1 MKRAVA
7 GLALLIALAACTPA
21 DGPTLTGVVTS
32 AARNDVPILPLS
44 TEAVAA
50 LNQLGP
56 TNPQGSIARLGGSDY
71 VPGIIKPGD
80 QISVTIFD
88 TGEEGLFTAADS
100 ASLPLGDFQVSPSGT
115 VTLPFVGTL
124 NIAGRSTQAAQNLV
138 TEKLRESAINPFATV
153 NITRKDSDTFSV
165 QGAVAAGGVYD
176 LTARSERILDGI
188 AAAGGTTSEP
198 QDTLVTLVR
207 GASTGQQTLAQL
219 VSSAADNVPL
229 QPGDVIIVGGGEA
242 TFIADG
248 ALTSTGE
255 FPFVEG
261 DFSLA
266 QAVAATGGLL
276 ASRANPRAVFVFRS
290 LGAAEVIQIRQP
302 DDSVLPVGGDVI
314 LRINFSDPVERLRA
328 GRFQM
333 RDGDVVYVGD
343 APLATFAKFFQ
354 IFNTPPEL
362 PTVPEP

>member
-1 MKRAVA
+1 
-7 GLALLIALAACTPA
+7 
-21 DGPTLTGVVTS
+21 
-32 AARNDVPILPLS
+32 
-44 TEAVAA
+44 
-50 LNQLGP
+50 
-56 TNPQGSIARLGGSDY
+56 
-71 VPGIIKPGD
+71 
-80 QISVTIFD
+80 
-88 TGEEGLFTAADS
+88 
-100 ASLPLGDFQVSPSGT
+100 
-115 VTLPFVGTL
+115 
-124 NIAGRSTQAAQNLV
+124 
-138 TEKLRESAINPFATV
+138 
-153 NITRKDSDTFSV
+153 V

-176 LTARSERILDGI
+176 LTARSERVLDGI
-188 AAAGGTTSEP
+188 AAAGGATSEP

-354 IFNTPPEL
+354 IFNTPPEI
-362 PTVPEP
+362 PTVPEL